1 MYFPFFVHIFQKL
14 HYVKLP
20 ENTNGIYYINWVLTK
35 YQINVLMAWLIIYIK
50 LCIWVLCNQFTL
62 WAKIAN
68 NKLTLINP
76 LKQSKSKNDLHNFH
90 SYMYC
95 HSCYKSLVTT
105 EGTENDKK
113 IFGFKKKRLCEDGV
127 KAPMIN
133 VRKCK
138 SSKTC

>member
-1 MYFPFFVHIFQKL
+1 MYVKHFIPCNIVLLKEMYFPCFAHIFQKL

-68 NKLTLINP
+68 NKLILW
-76 LKQSKSKNDLHNFH
+76 SKANQK
-90 SYMYC
+90 MTC
-95 HSCYKSLVTT
+95 TT
-105 EGTENDKK
+105 FIVICIAIVATNLWLLRKDKK
-113 IFGFKKKRLCEDGV
+113 MTKRYLDS
-127 KAPMIN
+127 K
-133 VRKCK
+133 RKGCVG
-138 SSKTC
+138 SRN